1 MTNLAVVCVRYI
13 TIYFLYF
20 FTEHIFIELLTCTSH
35 CLITV
40 SQKTLSYFWG
50 VVTFLFVWNNN
61 MCVTLFI
68 CFCSWLHW
76 IYWISDI
83 FLLCFQNQHFYLW
96 IPLFLF
102 ASVQYDVLKQC
113 YAYYYWTV
121 SVCLYTF
128 WSTAI
133 SKYLMD
139 VYHKPSDCHHS
150 Y

>member
-1 MTNLAVVCVRYI
+1 MCVRYI

-40 SQKTLSYFWG
+40 FQKTLSYFWG

-61 MCVTLFI
+61 MCVTFFI

-76 IYWISDI
+76 IYWILDI

-96 IPLFLF
+96 IPLFSICKC
-102 ASVQYDVLKQC
+102 AIWCLKAMLC
-113 YAYYYWTV
+113 LLLLNSV
-121 SVCLYTF
+121 SVFVHLLEHSHQQISYRCVSQAF
-128 WSTAI
+128 W
-133 SKYLMD
+133 L
-139 VYHKPSDCHHS
+139 PP
-150 Y
+150 